1 VVFRFVEKNRR
12 DVEEKSEQLRAMSN
26 LATIFVGFAIVT
38 LTQFNVQENNSQECI
53 DCSCKEKREIHK
65 NVWKKPKN
73 R

>member
-1 VVFRFVEKNRR
+1 M
-12 DVEEKSEQLRAMSN
+12 DVEEKSEQLRAISN
-26 LATIFVGFAIVT
+26 LATIFVGFSIVT

-53 DCSCKEKREIHK
+53 DCSDNSCKEKREIHK